1 MSFAQTNKSP
11 DKVSGNQNRQQRLS
25 YANVTSANSSVR
37 THSPTRESL
46 KATTHDDSVHSNVWK
61 AGGSP
66 ASCSSLFFDLTSR
79 SENRSTLLCHINASF
94 PNNCGARLHSDHSRR
109 IVELFIDDSDMYEK
123 ARTSGLAFEDD
134 MRILPSVPLPADSS
148 LIHLRLSN
156 LPFTS
161 RDKLANG
168 IYTALSFF
176 GEVLDY
182 GILRDHDS
190 SLFMGHGSFFVF
202 MSQSSKPTS
211 PLLVLWPKWSP
222 CC

>member
-94 PNNCGARLHSDHSRR
+94 PQQLWC
-109 IVELFIDDSDMYEK
+109 
-123 ARTSGLAFEDD
+123 
-134 MRILPSVPLPADSS
+134 
-148 LIHLRLSN
+148 
-156 LPFTS
+156 
-161 RDKLANG
+161 
-168 IYTALSFF
+168 
-176 GEVLDY
+176 
-182 GILRDHDS
+182 
-190 SLFMGHGSFFVF
+190 
-202 MSQSSKPTS
+202 TS
-211 PLLVLWPKWSP
+211 PLRSFSAYR
-222 CC
+222 